1 MISEKDIEDWLHY
14 ELKEIQQEMEKRYWQ
29 FSNSLCTNE
38 ELKHSYNK
46 SLGQITRILKRLN
59 DINSNRE
66 L

>member
-14 ELKEIQQEMEKRYWQ
+14 ELKEVEQQMEKSYWQ
-29 FSNSLCTNE
+29 FSNSFCTDE
-38 ELKHSYNK
+38 ELKESYNR
-46 SLGQITRILKRLN
+46 SLSQLTRILKRLN